1 MERESTQSRWA
12 INPRRA
18 LALLRITLGL
28 LLLGAFLENYQ
39 KGLYTAETYAGYI
52 ESLIT
57 RGATPDFWK
66 GALQTLAEHAAT
78 VAPLQ
83 AVLEL
88 SLGGLLFLGLLTRL
102 AAGTTFLLLSARW
115 LSEWGIASVGE
126 MAFPMIVAL
135 LLAFSNAGHWAGL
148 DGVLS
153 RRRPTL
159 TFG

>member
-66 GALQTLAEHAAT
+66 G
-78 VAPLQ
+78 VASFSSDFSP
-83 AVLEL
+83 AWPPERR
-88 SLGGLLFLGLLTRL
+88 S
-102 AAGTTFLLLSARW
+102 ASSARGGAPNGAARRSGKW
-115 LSEWGIASVGE
+115 L
-126 MAFPMIVAL
+126 FP
-135 LLAFSNAGHWAGL
+135 
-148 DGVLS
+148 
-153 RRRPTL
+153 
-159 TFG
+159 